1 MVLFLAPVSFV
12 VDLGVE
18 SKMKNIEDTEAAKER
33 LLQAR
38 SKARAER
45 QADDGDGGP
54 NYAASICTSGRCPLE
69 AACFFYVCI

>member
-1 MVLFLAPVSFV
+1 LLACLSTLA

-18 SKMKNIEDTEAAKER
+18 SKMKNIEETEAAKER

-45 QADDGDGGP
+45 QADDGAGGP
-54 NYAASICTSGRCPLE
+54 NYAASICKCGRCQTPL
-69 AACFFYVCI
+69 